1 MHHVLESFA
10 EVSMNG
16 VMWFVMMALQ
26 GGGWG
31 SPVVDIAA
39 ELAVATA
46 REPDIRD
53 VQAQALEFSRLSAGR
68 INGLRAS
75 ASWKAALP
83 MLEVSGGY
91 SETRLDEDTVLDEYS
106 ATDPWVIRGAA
117 GSATEVRVKLSWD
130 LARLAYN
137 GEELDV
143 LALQA
148 NQEELLTR
156 VTRLYSKRR
165 RLLVELRSE
174 VAREERLDKQL
185 ALDEATAMLSA
196 MTGGWYAA
204 QLDAGAK

>member
-1 MHHVLESFA
+1 
-10 EVSMNG
+10 MNG
-16 VMWFVMMALQ
+16 VMWSVVMALQ
-26 GGGWG
+26 GGVWG
-31 SPVVDIAA
+31 IPVVDIGA
-39 ELAVATA
+39 ELAAVTA
-46 REPDIRD
+46 REPDIGD

-68 INGLRAS
+68 IDGLRAS

-106 ATDPWVIRGAA
+106 ATDPWVVRGAA

-148 NQEELLTR
+148 SQEELLTR

-165 RLLVELRSE
+165 RLLVELRGE
-174 VAREERLDKQL
+174 VSREERLDKQL
-185 ALDEATAMLSA
+185 ALDETTAMLSA

-204 QLDAGAK
+204 QLGAGAP

>member
-16 VMWFVMMALQ
+16 VMWCVMLALQ
-26 GGGWG
+26 GGGLG

-68 INGLRAS
+68 IDGLRAS

-91 SETRLDEDTVLDEYS
+91 SETRLDEDTILDEYS

-165 RLLVELRSE
+165 RLLVELRGE

-204 QLDAGAK
+204 QLDAAAK